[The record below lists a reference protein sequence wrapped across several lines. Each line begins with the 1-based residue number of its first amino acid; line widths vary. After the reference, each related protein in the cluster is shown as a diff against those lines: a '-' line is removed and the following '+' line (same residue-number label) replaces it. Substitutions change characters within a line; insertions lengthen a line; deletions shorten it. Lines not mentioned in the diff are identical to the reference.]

1 MLLSLPKAAER
12 LDVSAKT
19 VRRLIDRGLLPFARI
34 GRAVKI
40 PAEALEAY
48 IRENTQWRSSAAT
61 GNGLRV
67 PRRKGLE
74 SVA

>member
-1 MLLSLPKAAER
+1 MLSLPKAAER

-40 PAEALEAY
+40 PAEALSHQNY
-48 IRENTQWRSSAAT
+48 SGDILTS
-61 GNGLRV
+61 GG
-67 PRRKGLE
+67 
-74 SVA
+74 VAGG